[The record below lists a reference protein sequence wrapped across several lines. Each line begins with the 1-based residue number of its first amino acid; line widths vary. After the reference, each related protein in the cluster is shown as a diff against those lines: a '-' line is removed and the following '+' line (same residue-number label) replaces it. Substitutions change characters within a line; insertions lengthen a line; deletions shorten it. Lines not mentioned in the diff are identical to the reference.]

1 MIDGDDDASAENM
14 GTCADCV
21 DPDARECAEF
31 PNFKTLTQDHF
42 SLIIGKAA
50 MKPCPFD
57 PAPIPVAL
65 QVLDVLLPVITCMI
79 NVSFESGLFAEEWR
93 QALVLPTLKKFGL
106 DIAYK
111 NFRPVSN
118 LP

>member
-1 MIDGDDDASAENM
+1 
-14 GTCADCV
+14 
-21 DPDARECAEF
+21 
-31 PNFKTLTQDHF
+31 
-42 SLIIGKAA
+42 

-57 PAPIPVAL
+57 PAPTPVVL

-93 QALVLPTLKKFGL
+93 QALVLPTLNKFGL

-111 NFRPVSN
+111 NFPPVSN
-118 LP
+118 LPYVSK